1 MINLDSIIEIGD
13 IESVKINAIRRE
25 NLPILENNN
34 IVLICLIFRRIL
46 QEVEIVLKRMS
57 QRISIIANEIM
68 SGEKIS
74 PRMIVN
80 RIIEEIAQIVPR
92 INLIESTSPDI
103 NLTES

>member
-74 PRMIVN
+74 RRMILN
-80 RIIEEIAQIVPR
+80 KNIEEIAHIVPR

-103 NLTES
+103 DLTES